1 MYTSRYHQINIIH
14 IIEYKLHIYNTIYTI
29 LHSRYVL
36 TLMPNTTRTA
46 YTILHSW
53 YVLTLMPI
61 QYYIHDMSLPLCLT
75 LHALP
80 IGYPHA
86 KLVNRTLYLQVL
98 DYDRFSRDDPIG
110 EFTCQSLLSIYL
122 PYTSV
127 LSITVIYLS
136 IDIYLYIYTSVLS
149 ITYSISYWEHR
160 FFKSKI

>member
-1 MYTSRYHQINIIH
+1 MSLPLCLTLHALPIRYYIH
-14 IIEYKLHIYNTIYTI
+14 DMSLPLCLYNTTFTICPYPYAYTI
-29 LHSRYVL
+29 LHSR
-36 TLMPNTTRTA
+36 
-46 YTILHSW
+46 

-149 ITYSISYWEHR
+149 ITYSISY
-160 FFKSKI
+160 